1 MLIDNRN
8 FKASSQDIGT
18 PSRARNRTIF
28 AAWCRPCGLHP
39 VSRVQGER
47 GSHSALDRNHETWN
61 RARRPLRF
69 MDQQRRNN
77 FSFFEGCSA
86 KRQGG
91 AMSSIPF
98 ENLGTLELAARLAT
112 RKRNLRR
119 GGIP

>member
-1 MLIDNRN
+1 
-8 FKASSQDIGT
+8 
-18 PSRARNRTIF
+18 
-28 AAWCRPCGLHP
+28 
-39 VSRVQGER
+39 
-47 GSHSALDRNHETWN
+47 
-61 RARRPLRF
+61 

-112 RKRNLRR
+112 CGKE
-119 GGIP
+119 I

>member
-1 MLIDNRN
+1 MLSDACN
-8 FKASSQDIGT
+8 FKAPSKDIGT

-28 AAWCRPCGLHP
+28 AAWRRPCGLHP

-47 GSHSALDRNHETWN
+47 GSHSALDRNHLNVESCSKAFCASWISRGGITSVS
-61 RARRPLRF
+61 L
-69 MDQQRRNN
+69 
-77 FSFFEGCSA
+77 EGCSA

-112 RKRNLRR
+112 REKRYSEAGR
-119 GGIP
+119 

>member
-1 MLIDNRN
+1 MKRGIVLE
-8 FKASSQDIGT
+8 
-18 PSRARNRTIF
+18 
-28 AAWCRPCGLHP
+28 GL
-39 VSRVQGER
+39 
-47 GSHSALDRNHETWN
+47 
-61 RARRPLRF
+61 LRF

-119 GGIP
+119 GGIPLDVPDV

>member
-1 MLIDNRN
+1 
-8 FKASSQDIGT
+8 
-18 PSRARNRTIF
+18 
-28 AAWCRPCGLHP
+28 
-39 VSRVQGER
+39 
-47 GSHSALDRNHETWN
+47 LDRNHETGIVLEGL
-61 RARRPLRF
+61 LRF

-112 RKRNLRR
+112 WEKKSTAR
-119 GGIP
+119 GNTSGCT

>member
-1 MLIDNRN
+1 
-8 FKASSQDIGT
+8 
-18 PSRARNRTIF
+18 
-28 AAWCRPCGLHP
+28 
-39 VSRVQGER
+39 
-47 GSHSALDRNHETWN
+47 LDRNHETGIVLEGL
-61 RARRPLRF
+61 LRF

-112 RKRNLRR
+112 RKRNLVGQVADRELMLVNLAPGRLRR
-119 GGIP
+119 DKHGRRPHVSVGLYRMKSSWWAGNRVASSTIMV